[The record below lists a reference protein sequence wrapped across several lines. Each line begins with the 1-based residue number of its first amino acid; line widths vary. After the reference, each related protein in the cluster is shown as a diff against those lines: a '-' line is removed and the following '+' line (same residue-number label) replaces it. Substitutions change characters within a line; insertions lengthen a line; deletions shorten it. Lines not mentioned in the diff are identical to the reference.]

1 MHTLRME
8 RKALMCMISR
18 PPIGDYEYLL
28 PREHLLPGLS
38 FAAFIA
44 TLVISCIRFAL
55 PVAQPGLPLGRVE

>member
-1 MHTLRME
+1 
-8 RKALMCMISR
+8 MCMISR

-55 PVAQPGLPLGRVE
+55 PVAQPVLPLGRVE